1 MAAPEKLSM
10 RKVVTQRPVLAIVA
24 ALIISSASLLAAGP
38 SSTQGEDAVLPAKPT
53 GLSGTVAHDSVT
65 LSWDDPA
72 NDSITGYQI
81 LRRDRA
87 IHDLG
92 DFQVHVDDTG
102 SAATSY
108 VDTGVEAEAR
118 YVYRIK
124 ARNANGLSPESN
136 FFNAYLSTPP
146 VETELVSNTEQTHD
160 ITTGATVGASG
171 ANNLTQAQG
180 FTTGNAEDGYTLSS
194 VEIYLK
200 DLGGTDTVTVSVY
213 SSTNSGVPD
222 NSEYTLTNP
231 SSILLSALNTFTAPA
246 GATLSKNGTYF
257 VVVEA
262 GTGAFTVGV
271 TTTDSEDSGKAS
283 GWDIN
288 DSRHWKNSASG
299 TWQTSD
305 SALRVAVNSTPN
317 NAATGAPTISG
328 AAQVGQTMAAS
339 TSDIADDD
347 GLTRPT
353 YAYQWIAVDN
363 GAETDIG
370 TDRSTYT
377 PVAADEGKT
386 IKVEVT
392 FDDDDGN
399 EEKLES
405 AETATVAAAGSV
417 LVSDLGQP
425 KNWPGQIA
433 LYVEAQGFLTGSNA
447 AGYSM
452 TSLELYFYRFTP
464 GTDRD
469 DVTVSLRAED
479 SGGDYPTATDLAVFT
494 NPSAKDFK
502 TSGYKTFALPTPYRL
517 TANTDYYVV
526 IQVNPGGMYIGHTFS
541 GAEDAGGATE
551 WSIHDA
557 SRFIF
562 NTRWVTQ
569 GYVYQIRVN
578 GTADFTP
585 PSMEDATVPAN
596 GTSLVLTLNEDLAR
610 QERLPP
616 VSAFQ
621 VSADSVPVNV
631 SAVSASGKTAT
642 LNLSAPILMDQTV
655 TVSYTD
661 PTTGDDTTAIQD
673 VAGNDAASFTT
684 GADGAPAVTNNST
697 QIADNTPAMGAPT
710 ISGAATVG
718 QTLTASTSGISD
730 ADGLTSPTYS
740 YQWIRNDGATDT
752 DITGATDSTYT
763 LVADDEGK
771 TIKVRVSFM
780 DDAANEESLTST
792 ETETVSQLQIAN
804 SPATGAP
811 SISGTAQVGETLTGD
826 ASGIVDENGLEN
838 ATYSYQWIRNDG
850 DDDADITGATSSAYT
865 LVDADK
871 GKTLKVQVTFTD
883 DADNSETLTSAATN
897 TVAGPPLTASFEEV
911 PESHDGQTAFT
922 VELRF
927 SESPDLSYKD
937 VRDDVLTITDG
948 DVVSARR
955 LERPS
960 NTRWELEVSPDSDSD
975 VTLTLPATTDC
986 SGDGAICTGDGRK
999 LSAGLSLNIPGPPNN
1014 IAAGAPVIT
1023 GTTQVGQTLEADT
1036 TGIADADG
1044 LTNVSYSFQ
1053 WIRNDGANDAD
1064 ISGAT
1069 SSTYT
1074 LVDTDEG
1081 KTIQVVASFTD
1092 DAGNDET
1099 LTSAATASVEAASG
1113 DPRNG
1118 ATDLGDI
1125 TETSSTTY
1133 SSLQTLDGEDE
1144 TTDWY
1149 TFTLTA
1155 QKRVQ
1160 LGLRQLDADATLM
1173 LEDQDGDTIRTRSA
1187 VDSNRV
1193 SFTETLQAGTYYV
1206 RVDALEVAQ
1215 NNYKLSWK
1223 AS

>member
-1 MAAPEKLSM
+1 MAAPEKLGM
-10 RKVVTQRPVLAIVA
+10 RKVVTHRLVLAIVA

-38 SSTQGEDAVLPAKPT
+38 SPAQGEDAVPPAKPT

-72 NDSITGYQI
+72 NDSVTGYQI

-102 SAATSY
+102 STATSY

-136 FFNAYLSTPP
+136 FFNAYLPTPP
-146 VETELVSNTEQTHD
+146 VETELVSNTGQTHD
-160 ITTGATVGASG
+160 ITTGATVGTSG

-180 FTTGNAEDGYTLSS
+180 FTTGNGEDGYTLSS

-200 DLGGTDTVTVSVY
+200 DFGGTDTVTVSIY
-213 SSTNSGVPD
+213 SSTISGVPG

-231 SSILLSALNTFTAPA
+231 SSISLNALNAFTAPA
-246 GATLSKNGTYF
+246 GATLSKNVTYF

-283 GWDIN
+283 GWDID
-288 DSRHWKNSASG
+288 DSRHWKNSSSG
-299 TWQTSD
+299 AWQTSD
-305 SALRVAVNSTPN
+305 SALRVAVKGTAKN
-317 NAATGAPTISG
+317 NAATGAPIISG
-328 AAQVGQTMAAS
+328 AAQVGQTMTAS

-347 GLTRPT
+347 GLTSPT
-353 YAYQWIAVDN
+353 YVYQWKTVDN

-370 TDRSTYT
+370 TDSSAYT

-464 GTDRD
+464 GADRD

-479 SGGDYPTATDLAVFT
+479 SGGDYPTTTDLAVFT

-502 TSGYKTFALPTPYRL
+502 TSGYKTFTLPTPYRL

-526 IQVNPGGMYIGHTFS
+526 IRVNPGGMYIGHTFR
-541 GAEDAGGATE
+541 GAEDTGGATG

-562 NTRWVTQ
+562 NARWVTQ
-569 GYVYQIRVN
+569 SYVYQIRVN

-585 PSMEDATVPAN
+585 PSMEDSTVPAN

-616 VSAFQ
+616 VSAFE
-621 VSADSVPVNV
+621 VRADGAPVNV

-642 LNLSAPILMDQTV
+642 LNLSPPILMDQTV

-661 PTTGDDTTAIQD
+661 PTTGDDTAAIQD

-697 QIADNTPAMGAPT
+697 QVADNTPAMGAPT
-710 ISGAATVG
+710 ISGT
-718 QTLTASTSGISD
+718 T
-730 ADGLTSPTYS
+730 
-740 YQWIRNDGATDT
+740 
-752 DITGATDSTYT
+752 
-763 LVADDEGK
+763 
-771 TIKVRVSFM
+771 
-780 DDAANEESLTST
+780 
-792 ETETVSQLQIAN
+792 
-804 SPATGAP
+804 
-811 SISGTAQVGETLTGD
+811 QVGETLTGD
-826 ASGIVDENGLEN
+826 TSGIVDENGLED
-838 ATYSYQWIRNDG
+838 ATYSYRWIHNDG
-850 DDDADITGATSSAYT
+850 DDDADIIGATSSTYT

-871 GKTLKVQVTFTD
+871 GKTIKVQVTFTD
-883 DADNSETLTSAATN
+883 DADNSETLTSAATT

-922 VELRF
+922 VELKF
-927 SESPDLSYKD
+927 SESPNLSYKD

-955 LERPS
+955 LDRPR
-960 NTRWELEVSPDSDSD
+960 NIRWEIEVSPGSDSD
-975 VTLTLPATTDC
+975 VTLTLPVTTDC

-999 LSAGLSLNIPGPPNN
+999 LSPGLSINIPGPAQNT
-1014 IAAGAPVIT
+1014 AATGAPTIG
-1023 GTTQVGQTLEADT
+1023 GTAQVGETLTTNT

-1044 LTNVSYSFQ
+1044 LTKVSYSYQ
-1053 WIRNDGANDAD
+1053 WMRNDGTDVTGIA
-1064 ISGAT
+1064 GAT
-1069 SSTYT
+1069 NSSYS
-1074 LVDTDEG
+1074 LVAADEG
-1081 KTIQVVASFTD
+1081 KT
-1092 DAGNDET
+1092 
-1099 LTSAATASVEAASG
+1099 
-1113 DPRNG
+1113 
-1118 ATDLGDI
+1118 
-1125 TETSSTTY
+1125 
-1133 SSLQTLDGEDE
+1133 
-1144 TTDWY
+1144 
-1149 TFTLTA
+1149 
-1155 QKRVQ
+1155 
-1160 LGLRQLDADATLM
+1160 
-1173 LEDQDGDTIRTRSA
+1173 TR
-1187 VDSNRV
+1187 
-1193 SFTETLQAGTYYV
+1193 
-1206 RVDALEVAQ
+1206 
-1215 NNYKLSWK
+1215 WW
-1223 AS
+1223 